1 MMIMS
6 PTPSATESHMTLIHM
21 RSLSFFAWMMAPV
34 RPKSR
39 TRSATP
45 TIAVTIATRPKS
57 AGDSMRAS
65 TTVDATWISVLPPNP
80 PIVTNTPRDDVW
92 ASLSV
97 GGALMRS
104 PGSCRRAPI
113 PLPFDRR

>member
-1 MMIMS
+1 MIMR

-21 RSLSFFAWMMAPV
+21 RSLSFFAWMIAPV

-45 TIAVTIATRPKS
+45 TIAVTIATSPKS

-80 PIVTNTPRDDVW
+80 PIVTNTPRDDVC

-97 GGALMRS
+97 AGALMRS
-104 PGSCRRAPI
+104 PGSCRRVPI